1 MKFFSLI
8 ITLSFFLLTLG
19 VARAAPLQEQV
30 EKETA
35 KREQMLAP
43 LQEAFAMS
51 KKLVSDG
58 QSAQGCEL
66 LEKAYAALPETLRE
80 TPLALDVKK
89 TLAKLQVVLAEAA
102 AEKNHWPE
110 ARRRAL
116 ASLQYDPQSEVALT
130 QLQQADEV
138 LRRGTAG
145 GEEVNPALTTTFFDR
160 LSSVRTGLEE
170 AKALRET
177 GQLQKA
183 EERYEDVLQADPFNQ
198 VATEGIKK
206 IYQERGLVAEKARD
220 LSNLERRRE
229 VREAWNNIY
238 PKNSSAAGGI
248 VVSGALTASPS
259 YALEQKM
266 QKTVIPQVD
275 FSGADLE
282 TIRRALISLSRT
294 YDSDAG
300 KGGVNF
306 VVSTDVANPQPVTL
320 KLRQTTLAEVV
331 RYIAQIAGV
340 KARITDIGVTF
351 GPLVEKRPELN
362 SQNFTVSPSFFKGA
376 DDKEQGVT
384 GGALRGAAPAGGAGA
399 TDVLAGQNEQKKLM
413 ALGVQF
419 PAGAYAVYNQKTSQ
433 LKVVNNQEMLDM
445 IGQLIS
451 AAEEQTLLIQVG
463 VRLVEIN
470 QLDLD
475 SITMNS
481 TLGGLPILS
490 PVPVGLSTI
499 TGSGT
504 TTKTNGSGVGGGTPA
519 ASTQRGVNAQLNQI
533 QGVGLLPNNTLQSF
547 LQQGVLAGTNQTTS
561 YALNTMDLGGTILNG
576 MQFRTMITAVS
587 QKNSANV
594 LANPSI
600 ILKRGQKGVI
610 EVTQEFKY
618 VKEYSDPQSSIRTI
632 NTGGTGGA
640 TNSVNVSAN
649 QSVPG
654 PETVIGS
661 FPSQISDAVPIGVKM
676 GVKPDVTGDNSRV
689 LLELEPSFVDFEGF
703 INYGTQ
709 INSAY
714 TLSYFNTAV
723 TIMTNTIN
731 QPVFIR
737 RDLTLPAVE
746 VSDGYTLLLGGLLR
760 EDIQKID
767 EKVPIIGDIPIFGR
781 AFQGKTEQAIK
792 KNTLIFVTPRILDV
806 SGQPLNPTA
815 GSPTTTTASTSGPP

>member
-1 MKFFSLI
+1 MK
-8 ITLSFFLLTLG
+8 TFLLIFSICLG
-19 VARAAPLQEQV
+19 VSGSSLVRASTVQEQI
-30 EKETA
+30 EAETG
-35 KREQMLAP
+35 KREQMLQP
-43 LQEAFAMS
+43 LKEAYG
-51 KKLVSDG
+51 VSRKMVADG
-58 QSAQGCEL
+58 KNSEACEL
-66 LEKAYAALPETLRE
+66 LEKAYESLPEVLRGSS
-80 TPLALDVKK
+80 LALEVNR
-89 TLAKLQVVLAEAA
+89 TLSKLQASLAEAA
-102 AEKNHWPE
+102 AQQNHWPE

-116 ASLQYDPQSEVALT
+116 ASLQHDPKNELALL
-130 QLQQADEV
+130 QLKKSDEV
-138 LRRGTAG
+138 LRRGALGT
-145 GEEVNPALTTTFFDR
+145 ESVNPALTTKFFDR
-160 LSSVRTGLEE
+160 LTAVRSGLEE
-170 AKALRET
+170 AQALRET
-177 GQLQKA
+177 GQLGKA
-183 EERYEDVLQADPFNQ
+183 EERYEDVLEADPFNQ
-198 VATEGIKK
+198 VATQGIQK
-206 IYQERGLVAEKARD
+206 IYEERALVAEKARD

-238 PKNSSAAGGI
+238 PKSGTTVGGI
-248 VVSGALTASPS
+248 EITGAMTASPA
-259 YALEQKM
+259 YALEKKM

-294 YDSDAG
+294 YDPEAA

-320 KLRQTTLAEVV
+320 RLRQTSLAEVV
-331 RYIAQIAGV
+331 RYISQIAGV

-351 GPLVEKRPELN
+351 GPLVEKSPELN

-376 DDKEQGVT
+376 DGKEDA
-384 GGALRGAAPAGGAGA
+384 GAAEPRGAAGSSASAGSDGG
-399 TDVLAGQNEQKKLM
+399 GKNEQKKLED
-413 ALGVQF
+413 LGVVF
-419 PAGAYAVYNQKTSQ
+419 PTGAYAVYNQKTSQ
-433 LKVVNNQEMLDM
+433 LKVVNNQEMLDL

-475 SITMNS
+475 SITVNS
-481 TLGGLPILS
+481 TLGGSGINLLS
-490 PVPVGLSTI
+490 PVPVGFLTNG
-499 TGSGT
+499 TGS
-504 TTKTNGSGVGGGTPA
+504 TPS

-547 LQQGVLAGTNQTTS
+547 LQSGVLAGTNQTSS

-576 MQFRTMITAVS
+576 MQFRTLITAVS

-610 EVTQEFKY
+610 EVAQEFKY
-618 VKEYSDPQSSIRTI
+618 VKEYSDPQSSISTLPAGLNTI
-632 NTGGTGGA
+632 
-640 TNSVNVSAN
+640 
-649 QSVPG
+649 PG

-661 FPSQISDAVPIGVKM
+661 FPSQISDPVPIGVKM

-703 INYGTQ
+703 IDYGTQ
-709 INSAY
+709 IYSAFAARTY
-714 TLSYFNTAV
+714 GTQTL
-723 TIMTNTIN
+723 ILTNNIQ

-815 GSPTTTTASTSGPP
+815 GSPTTASASGTP

>member
-1 MKFFSLI
+1 MK
-8 ITLSFFLLTLG
+8 TFLLIFSFCLG
-19 VARAAPLQEQV
+19 VSASSLVRASTVQEQI
-30 EKETA
+30 EAETE
-35 KREQMLAP
+35 KREQLLQP
-43 LQEAFAMS
+43 LKEAYG
-51 KKLVSDG
+51 VSRKMVTDG
-58 QSAQGCEL
+58 KNSEACEL
-66 LEKAYAALPETLRE
+66 LEKAYEALPEVLRGSS
-80 TPLALDVKK
+80 LALEVNR
-89 TLAKLQVVLAEAA
+89 TLSKLQASLAEAA
-102 AEKNHWPE
+102 AQQNHWPE

-116 ASLQYDPQSEVALT
+116 ASLQHDPKNELALL
-130 QLQQADEV
+130 QLKKSDEV
-138 LRRGTAG
+138 LRRGASGT
-145 GEEVNPALTTTFFDR
+145 ESVNPALTTKFFDR
-160 LSSVRTGLEE
+160 LSAVRSGLEE
-170 AKALRET
+170 AQALRET
-177 GQLQKA
+177 GQLAKA
-183 EERYEDVLQADPFNQ
+183 EERYEDVLEVDPFNQ
-198 VATEGIKK
+198 VATEGIQK
-206 IYQERGLVAEKARD
+206 IYEERALVAEKARD

-238 PKNSSAAGGI
+238 PKSGTTVGGI
-248 VVSGALTASPS
+248 EITGVMTASPA
-259 YALEQKM
+259 YALEKKM

-294 YDSDAG
+294 YDPEAA

-306 VVSTDVANPQPVTL
+306 VVSTDVTNSQPVTL
-320 KLRQTTLAEVV
+320 RLRQTSLAEVV
-331 RYIAQIAGV
+331 RYISQIAGV

-351 GPLVEKRPELN
+351 GPLVEKSPELN

-376 DDKEQGVT
+376 DGKEDVGT
-384 GGALRGAAPAGGAGA
+384 AEPRGAAGGSAAAGSDGG
-399 TDVLAGQNEQKKLM
+399 GKNEQKKLED
-413 ALGVQF
+413 LGVVF
-419 PAGAYAVYNQKTSQ
+419 PIGAYAVYNQKTSQ
-433 LKVVNNQEMLDM
+433 LKVVNNQEMLDL

-475 SITMNS
+475 SITVNS
-481 TLGGLPILS
+481 TLGGSGINLLS
-490 PVPVGLSTI
+490 PVPAGLL
-499 TGSGT
+499 
-504 TTKTNGSGVGGGTPA
+504 TNGGGATPS

-547 LQQGVLAGTNQTTS
+547 LQSGVLAGTNQTSS
-561 YALNTMDLGGTILNG
+561 YSLNTMDLGGTILNG
-576 MQFRTMITAVS
+576 MQLRTLITAVS

-610 EVTQEFKY
+610 EVAQEFKY
-618 VKEYSDPQSSIRTI
+618 VKEYSAPQSSIRTLI
-632 NTGGTGGA
+632 PDGGGAVNTGI
-640 TNSVNVSAN
+640 
-649 QSVPG
+649 PG

-661 FPSQISDAVPIGVKM
+661 FPSQISDPVPIGVKM

-689 LLELEPSFVDFEGF
+689 LLELEPSFIDFEGF
-703 INYGTQ
+703 INYGTP
-709 INSAY
+709 IYSAFAASTY
-714 TLSYFNTAV
+714 GVQTL
-723 TIMTNTIN
+723 ILTNNIQ

-760 EDIQKID
+760 EDVQKID

-815 GSPTTTTASTSGPP
+815 GSPTTASASGPP

>member
-1 MKFFSLI
+1 MKTFLLIFSLC
-8 ITLSFFLLTLG
+8 LG
-19 VARAAPLQEQV
+19 ASVSSVVRASTVQEQI
-30 EKETA
+30 EAETG
-35 KREQMLAP
+35 KREQMLQP
-43 LQEAFAMS
+43 LKAAYGVSRKMVADGKNSEA
-51 KKLVSDG
+51 
-58 QSAQGCEL
+58 CEL
-66 LEKAYAALPETLRE
+66 LEKAYEDLPEVLRGSS
-80 TPLALDVKK
+80 LALEVNR
-89 TLAKLQVVLAEAA
+89 TLSKLQASLAEAA
-102 AEKNHWPE
+102 AQQNHWPE

-116 ASLQYDPQSEVALT
+116 ASLQHDPKNELALL
-130 QLQQADEV
+130 QLKKSDEV
-138 LRRGTAG
+138 LRRGVSGT
-145 GEEVNPALTTTFFDR
+145 ESVNPALTTKFFDR
-160 LSSVRTGLEE
+160 LTAVRSGLEE
-170 AKALRET
+170 AQAYRET
-177 GQLQKA
+177 GQLAKA
-183 EERYEDVLQADPFNQ
+183 EERYEDVLEADPFNQ
-198 VATEGIKK
+198 VATQGIQK
-206 IYQERGLVAEKARD
+206 IYEERALVAEKARD

-238 PKNSSAAGGI
+238 PKSGTTVGGI
-248 VVSGALTASPS
+248 EITGAMTASPA
-259 YALEQKM
+259 YALEKKL

-294 YDSDAG
+294 YDPEAA
-300 KGGVNF
+300 KGGVYF

-320 KLRQTTLAEVV
+320 RLRQTSLAEVV
-331 RYIAQIAGV
+331 RYISQIAGV

-351 GPLVEKRPELN
+351 GPLVEKSPELN

-376 DDKEQGVT
+376 NGKEDVGT
-384 GGALRGAAPAGGAGA
+384 AEPRGAAGGSAAAGSDGG
-399 TDVLAGQNEQKKLM
+399 GKNEQKKLED
-413 ALGVQF
+413 LGVVF
-419 PAGAYAVYNQKTSQ
+419 PTGAYAVYNQKTSQ
-433 LKVVNNQEMLDM
+433 LKVVNNQEMLDL

-470 QLDLD
+470 QSDLD
-475 SITMNS
+475 TITVNS
-481 TLGGLPILS
+481 TLGGSGINLLS
-490 PVPVGLSTI
+490 PVPAGLNSTSG
-499 TGSGT
+499 GS
-504 TTKTNGSGVGGGTPA
+504 TPS

-547 LQQGVLAGTNQTTS
+547 LQSGVLAGTNQTSS
-561 YALNTMDLGGTILNG
+561 YALNTMELGGTILNG
-576 MQFRTMITAVS
+576 MQLRTLIQAVS

-610 EVTQEFKY
+610 EVVQEFKY

-632 NTGGTGGA
+632 NSTSTNQA
-640 TNSVNVSAN
+640 TAN
-649 QSVPG
+649 NNLQGVPG

-661 FPSQISDAVPIGVKM
+661 FPSQISDPVPIGVKM

-703 INYGTQ
+703 INYGTI

-714 TLSYFNTAV
+714 TLAYYNQAV
-723 TIMTNTIN
+723 TIMTNNIQ

-815 GSPTTTTASTSGPP
+815 GSPTTASASGTP

>member
-1 MKFFSLI
+1 
-8 ITLSFFLLTLG
+8 
-19 VARAAPLQEQV
+19 
-30 EKETA
+30 
-35 KREQMLAP
+35 
-43 LQEAFAMS
+43 
-51 KKLVSDG
+51 
-58 QSAQGCEL
+58 
-66 LEKAYAALPETLRE
+66 
-80 TPLALDVKK
+80 
-89 TLAKLQVVLAEAA
+89 
-102 AEKNHWPE
+102 
-110 ARRRAL
+110 
-116 ASLQYDPQSEVALT
+116 VALL
-130 QLQQADEV
+130 QLQKSDEV
-138 LRRGTAG
+138 LRRGVSGA
-145 GEEVNPALTTTFFDR
+145 ESVNPALTTKFFDR
-160 LSSVRTGLEE
+160 LTAVRSGLEE
-170 AKALRET
+170 AQALRET
-177 GQLQKA
+177 GQLAKA
-183 EERYEDVLQADPFNQ
+183 EERYEDVLEADPFNQ
-198 VATEGIKK
+198 VATEGIQK
-206 IYQERGLVAEKARD
+206 IYEERALVAEKARD

-229 VREAWNNIY
+229 VHEAWNNIY
-238 PKNSSAAGGI
+238 PKSGTAVGGI
-248 VVSGALTASPS
+248 EITGAMTASPA
-259 YALEQKM
+259 YALEKKLQKI
-266 QKTVIPQVD
+266 VIPQVD

-294 YDSDAG
+294 YDPEAT

-306 VVSTDVANPQPVTL
+306 VVSTDVTNPQPITL
-320 KLRQTTLAEVV
+320 RLRQTSLAEVI
-331 RYIAQIAGV
+331 RYISQIAGV

-376 DDKEQGVT
+376 DGKEE
-384 GGALRGAAPAGGAGA
+384 GGAGA
-399 TDVLAGQNEQKKLM
+399 TTPRGAGGGSAAVGSDSLGKSEQKKLED
-413 ALGVQF
+413 LGVVF
-419 PAGAYAVYNQKTSQ
+419 PLGAYAVYNQKTSQ

-470 QLDLD
+470 QSDLD
-475 SITMNS
+475 SITANS
-481 TLGGLPILS
+481 TFGGNGPSLLS
-490 PVPVGLSTI
+490 AIPAGLL
-499 TGSGT
+499 
-504 TTKTNGSGVGGGTPA
+504 TNGGGATPDP
-519 ASTQRGVNAQLNQI
+519 STQRGVNGQLNQI

-547 LQQGVLAGTNQTTS
+547 LQSGVLAGTNQTTS
-561 YALNTMDLGGTILNG
+561 YSLNTLNFGGTIFDSITFSTL
-576 MQFRTMITAVS
+576 ITAIS

-632 NTGGTGGA
+632 LVSQTASTTNTTLLA
-640 TNSVNVSAN
+640 TD
-649 QSVPG
+649 SVPG

-661 FPSQISDAVPIGVKM
+661 FPSQISDPVPIGVKM

-703 INYGTQ
+703 INYGTI

-714 TLSYFNTAV
+714 TLSYYNTPV
-723 TIMTNTIN
+723 TIMTNNIQ

-815 GSPTTTTASTSGPP
+815 GSPVATTASTSGPP

>member
-1 MKFFSLI
+1 MKTFLLIFSLC
-8 ITLSFFLLTLG
+8 LG
-19 VARAAPLQEQV
+19 VSVSTLVCASTVQEQI
-30 EKETA
+30 EAETG
-35 KREQMLAP
+35 KREQMLQP
-43 LQEAFAMS
+43 LKEAYG
-51 KKLVSDG
+51 VSRKMVADG
-58 QSAQGCEL
+58 KNSEACEL
-66 LEKAYAALPETLRE
+66 LEKAYEALPEVLRGSS
-80 TPLALDVKK
+80 LALEVNR
-89 TLAKLQVVLAEAA
+89 TLSKLQASLAEAA
-102 AEKNHWPE
+102 AQQNHWPE

-116 ASLQYDPQSEVALT
+116 ASLQHDPKNELALL
-130 QLQQADEV
+130 QLKKSDEV
-138 LRRGTAG
+138 LRRGASGT
-145 GEEVNPALTTTFFDR
+145 ESVNPALTTKFFDR
-160 LSSVRTGLEE
+160 LTAVRTGLEE
-170 AKALRET
+170 AQALRET
-177 GQLQKA
+177 GQLVKA
-183 EERYEDVLQADPFNQ
+183 EERYEDVLEVDPFNQ
-198 VATEGIKK
+198 VATEGIQK
-206 IYQERGLVAEKARD
+206 IYEERALVADKARD
-220 LSNLERRRE
+220 LYNLERRRE

-238 PKNSSAAGGI
+238 PKSGTTVGGI
-248 VVSGALTASPS
+248 EVTGAMTASPA
-259 YALEQKM
+259 YALEKKM

-294 YDSDAG
+294 YDPEAA
-300 KGGVNF
+300 KGGINF
-306 VVSTDVANPQPVTL
+306 VVSTDVTNSQPVTL
-320 KLRQTTLAEVV
+320 RLRQASLAEVV
-331 RYIAQIAGV
+331 RYISQIAGV

-351 GPLVEKRPELN
+351 GPLVEKSPELN

-376 DDKEQGVT
+376 DGKEDVGT
-384 GGALRGAAPAGGAGA
+384 TEPRGAAGGSVAAGSDGG
-399 TDVLAGQNEQKKLM
+399 GKNEQKKLED
-413 ALGVQF
+413 LGVVF
-419 PAGAYAVYNQKTSQ
+419 PTGAYAVYNQKTSQ
-433 LKVVNNQEMLDM
+433 LKVVNNQEMLDL

-463 VRLVEIN
+463 VRLVEVN

-475 SITMNS
+475 SITANS
-481 TLGGLPILS
+481 TFGGTGINLLS
-490 PVPVGLSTI
+490 PVPAGLLTN
-499 TGSGT
+499 SG
-504 TTKTNGSGVGGGTPA
+504 GQTPN
-519 ASTQRGVNAQLNQI
+519 ASQQRGVNAQLNQI

-547 LQQGVLAGTNQTTS
+547 LQNGVLAGTNQTSS

-576 MQFRTMITAVS
+576 MQFRALITAVS

-610 EVTQEFKY
+610 EVSQEFKY
-618 VKEYSDPQSSIRTI
+618 VKEYSDPQSSIRTLPAGL
-632 NTGGTGGA
+632 NTI
-640 TNSVNVSAN
+640 
-649 QSVPG
+649 PG

-661 FPSQISDAVPIGVKM
+661 FPSQISDPVPIGVKM

-709 INSAY
+709 IYSAFAASTY
-714 TLSYFNTAV
+714 GVQAL
-723 TIMTNTIN
+723 ILTNNIN

-767 EKVPIIGDIPIFGR
+767 EKVPLIGDIPIFGR

-815 GSPTTTTASTSGPP
+815 GSPTTASASGPP

>member
-8 ITLSFFLLTLG
+8 ITLSCFLLTLG
-19 VARAAPLQEQV
+19 AIRAAPLQEQV

-43 LQEAFAMS
+43 LQEAFVMS
-51 KKLVSDG
+51 KRLVSDG
-58 QSAQGCEL
+58 QSAQGCDR

-89 TLAKLQVVLAEAA
+89 TLAKLQAVLAEAA

-110 ARRRAL
+110 TRRRAL
-116 ASLQYDPQSEVALT
+116 ASLQYDPKSEVALA

-145 GEEVNPALTTTFFDR
+145 GEQVNPALTTTFFDR

-306 VVSTDVANPQPVTL
+306 VVSTDVENPQPVTL

-384 GGALRGAAPAGGAGA
+384 GSALRGAAPAGGAGA
-399 TDVLAGQNEQKKLM
+399 SDLSAGQNEQKKLM

-475 SITMNS
+475 SITVNS
-481 TLGGLPILS
+481 TLGGSGVNLLS
-490 PVPVGLSTI
+490 PVPAGLDPTSD
-499 TGSGT
+499 
-504 TTKTNGSGVGGGTPA
+504 GGTPG
-519 ASTQRGVNAQLNQI
+519 ASGQRGVNAQLNQI

-547 LQQGVLAGTNQTTS
+547 LQKGVLAGTNQTTS

-587 QKNSANV
+587 QKTSANV

-618 VKEYSDPQSSIRTI
+618 VKEYSDPQSSIRTVVPAGGGTV
-632 NTGGTGGA
+632 NTGI
-640 TNSVNVSAN
+640 
-649 QSVPG
+649 PG

-661 FPSQISDAVPIGVKM
+661 FPSQISDPVPVGVKM

-703 INYGTQ
+703 INYGTP
-709 INSAY
+709 IYSAFAASTY
-714 TLSYFNTAV
+714 GTETL
-723 TIMTNTIN
+723 ILTNNIN

-781 AFQGKTEQAIK
+781 AFQGKTEQSIK

-815 GSPTTTTASTSGPP
+815 GSPTTASASGPP

>member
-1 MKFFSLI
+1 MKTLLLIFSLC
-8 ITLSFFLLTLG
+8 LG
-19 VARAAPLQEQV
+19 VSASSLVCASTVQEQI
-30 EKETA
+30 EAETV
-35 KREQMLAP
+35 KREQMLQP
-43 LQEAFAMS
+43 LKEAYGMS
-51 KKLVSDG
+51 RKMVGDG
-58 QSAQGCEL
+58 KNSEACEL
-66 LEKAYAALPETLRE
+66 LEKAYEALPEVLRGSS
-80 TPLALDVKK
+80 LALEVNR
-89 TLAKLQVVLAEAA
+89 TLSKLQASLAEAA
-102 AEKNHWPE
+102 AQQNHWPE

-116 ASLQYDPQSEVALT
+116 ASLQHDPKNELAIL
-130 QLQQADEV
+130 QLKKSDDV
-138 LRRGTAG
+138 LRRGVSGT
-145 GEEVNPALTTTFFDR
+145 ESVNPALTTKFFDR
-160 LSSVRTGLEE
+160 LTAVRSGLEE
-170 AKALRET
+170 AQALRET
-177 GQLQKA
+177 GQLVKA
-183 EERYEDVLQADPFNQ
+183 EERYEDVLEVDPFNQ
-198 VATEGIKK
+198 VATEGIQK
-206 IYQERGLVAEKARD
+206 IYEERALVADKARD
-220 LSNLERRRE
+220 LYNLERRRE

-238 PKNSSAAGGI
+238 PKSGTTVGGI
-248 VVSGALTASPS
+248 EVTGAMTASPA
-259 YALEQKM
+259 YALEKKM

-294 YDSDAG
+294 YDPEAA
-300 KGGVNF
+300 KGGINF
-306 VVSTDVANPQPVTL
+306 VVSTDVTNSQPVTL
-320 KLRQTTLAEVV
+320 RLRQASLAEVV
-331 RYIAQIAGV
+331 RYISQIAGV

-351 GPLVEKRPELN
+351 GPLVEKSPELN

-376 DDKEQGVT
+376 DGKEDVGT
-384 GGALRGAAPAGGAGA
+384 TEPRGAAGGSVAAGSDGG
-399 TDVLAGQNEQKKLM
+399 GKNEQKKLED
-413 ALGVQF
+413 LGVVF
-419 PAGAYAVYNQKTSQ
+419 PTGAYAVYNQKTSQ
-433 LKVVNNQEMLDM
+433 LKVVNNQEMLDL

-463 VRLVEIN
+463 VRLVEVN

-475 SITMNS
+475 SITANS
-481 TLGGLPILS
+481 TFGGTGINLLS
-490 PVPVGLSTI
+490 PVPAGLLTN
-499 TGSGT
+499 SG
-504 TTKTNGSGVGGGTPA
+504 GQTPN
-519 ASTQRGVNAQLNQI
+519 ASQQRGVNAQLNQI

-547 LQQGVLAGTNQTTS
+547 LQNGVLAGTNQTSS

-576 MQFRTMITAVS
+576 MQFRALITAVS

-610 EVTQEFKY
+610 EVSQEFKY
-618 VKEYSDPQSSIRTI
+618 VKEYSDPQSSIRTLPAGL
-632 NTGGTGGA
+632 NTI
-640 TNSVNVSAN
+640 
-649 QSVPG
+649 PG

-661 FPSQISDAVPIGVKM
+661 FPSQISDPVPIGVKM

-709 INSAY
+709 IYSAFAASTY
-714 TLSYFNTAV
+714 GVQAL
-723 TIMTNTIN
+723 ILTNNIN

-767 EKVPIIGDIPIFGR
+767 EKVPLIGDIPIFGR

-815 GSPTTTTASTSGPP
+815 GSPTTASASGPP

>member
-1 MKFFSLI
+1 MKTFLLIFSLI
-8 ITLSFFLLTLG
+8 LG
-19 VARAAPLQEQV
+19 VSASSLVSASTVQEQI
-30 EKETA
+30 EAETG
-35 KREQMLAP
+35 KREQMLQP
-43 LQEAFAMS
+43 LKEAYGASRKM
-51 KKLVSDG
+51 VADG
-58 QSAQGCEL
+58 RSSEACDL
-66 LEKAYAALPETLRE
+66 LEKAYETLPEVLKGA
-80 TPLALDVKK
+80 PLALDVKR
-89 TLAKLQVVLAEAA
+89 TLSKLQASLAEAA
-102 AEKNHWPE
+102 AQQNHWPE

-116 ASLQYDPQSEVALT
+116 ASLRHDPKNDLALL
-130 QLQQADEV
+130 QLKKSDEV
-138 LRRGTAG
+138 LRRGVSGT
-145 GEEVNPALTTTFFDR
+145 ESVNPALTTKFFDR
-160 LSSVRTGLEE
+160 LTAVRSGLEE
-170 AKALRET
+170 AQALRET
-177 GQLQKA
+177 GQLAKA
-183 EERYEDVLQADPFNQ
+183 EERYEDVLEADPFNQ
-198 VATEGIKK
+198 VATEGIQK
-206 IYQERGLVAEKARD
+206 IYEERALVAEKARD

-229 VREAWNNIY
+229 VHEAWNNIY
-238 PKNSSAAGGI
+238 PKSATTAGGI
-248 VVSGALTASPS
+248 EITGAMTASPA
-259 YALEQKM
+259 YALEKKL

-294 YDSDAG
+294 YDPEVA

-320 KLRQTTLAEVV
+320 RLRQTSLAEVI
-331 RYIAQIAGV
+331 RYISQIAGV

-362 SQNFTVSPSFFKGA
+362 SQNFTVSPSFFKGT
-376 DDKEQGVT
+376 DGKEE
-384 GGALRGAAPAGGAGA
+384 GGAGA
-399 TDVLAGQNEQKKLM
+399 TTPRGAGGSTAAVGSDSLGKNEQKKLED
-413 ALGVQF
+413 LGVVF
-419 PAGAYAVYNQKTSQ
+419 PTGAYAVYNQKTSQ

-475 SITMNS
+475 SITANS
-481 TLGGLPILS
+481 TFGGNGPSLLS
-490 PVPVGLSTI
+490 AVPAGLEPT
-499 TGSGT
+499 SG
-504 TTKTNGSGVGGGTPA
+504 GQTPA
-519 ASTQRGVNAQLNQI
+519 ASQQRGINGQLNQI

-547 LQQGVLAGTNQTTS
+547 LQSGVLAGTNQTTPYS
-561 YALNTMDLGGTILNG
+561 LNTMDFGGTIFDSITFSTL
-576 MQFRTMITAVS
+576 ITAIS

-610 EVTQEFKY
+610 EVAQEFKY

-632 NTGGTGGA
+632 QPTNATGSSG
-640 TNSVNVSAN
+640 NNVV
-649 QSVPG
+649 SVPG

-661 FPSQISDAVPIGVKM
+661 FPSQISDPVPIGVKM

-689 LLELEPSFVDFEGF
+689 LLELEPSFIDFEGF
-703 INYGTQ
+703 INYGVQ
-709 INSAY
+709 IFSAY
-714 TLSYFNTAV
+714 TKTYYNQTVLLL
-723 TIMTNTIN
+723 TNNIQ

-767 EKVPIIGDIPIFGR
+767 EKVPILGDIPILGR
-781 AFQGKTEQAIK
+781 GFQGKTEQAIK

-815 GSPTTTTASTSGPP
+815 GSRATTTASTSGPP

>member
-1 MKFFSLI
+1 MKTFLLIFSLC
-8 ITLSFFLLTLG
+8 LG
-19 VARAAPLQEQV
+19 VSGSSLVRASTVQEQI
-30 EKETA
+30 EAETG
-35 KREQMLAP
+35 KREQMLQP
-43 LQEAFAMS
+43 LKEAYGVTRKMVA
-51 KKLVSDG
+51 DG
-58 QSAQGCEL
+58 KNSEACEL
-66 LEKAYAALPETLRE
+66 LEKAYEALPEALRGSS
-80 TPLALDVKK
+80 LALEVNR
-89 TLAKLQVVLAEAA
+89 TLSKLQASLAEAA
-102 AEKNHWPE
+102 AQQNHWPE

-116 ASLQYDPQSEVALT
+116 ASLQHDPKNELALL
-130 QLQQADEV
+130 QLEKSDEV
-138 LRRGTAG
+138 LRRGASG
-145 GEEVNPALTTTFFDR
+145 MESVNPALTTKFFDR
-160 LSSVRTGLEE
+160 LTAVRSGLEE
-170 AKALRET
+170 AQALRET
-177 GQLQKA
+177 GQLAKA
-183 EERYEDVLQADPFNQ
+183 EERYEDVLEADPFNQ
-198 VATEGIKK
+198 VATQGIQK
-206 IYQERGLVAEKARD
+206 IYEERALVAEKARD

-238 PKNSSAAGGI
+238 PKSGTTVGGI
-248 VVSGALTASPS
+248 EITGAMTASPA
-259 YALEQKM
+259 YALEKKM

-294 YDSDAG
+294 YDPEAA

-306 VVSTDVANPQPVTL
+306 VVSTDVTNSQPVTL
-320 KLRQTTLAEVV
+320 RLRQTSLAEVV
-331 RYIAQIAGV
+331 RYISQIAGV

-351 GPLVEKRPELN
+351 GPLVEKSPELN

-376 DDKEQGVT
+376 DGKEDVGT
-384 GGALRGAAPAGGAGA
+384 AEPRGAAGGSAAAGSDGG
-399 TDVLAGQNEQKKLM
+399 GKNEQKKLED
-413 ALGVQF
+413 LGVVF
-419 PAGAYAVYNQKTSQ
+419 PTGAYAVYNQKTSQ
-433 LKVVNNQEMLDM
+433 LKVVNNQEMLDL

-475 SITMNS
+475 SITVNS
-481 TLGGLPILS
+481 TLGGSGINLLS
-490 PVPVGLSTI
+490 PVPAGLL
-499 TGSGT
+499 
-504 TTKTNGSGVGGGTPA
+504 TNGGGATPS

-547 LQQGVLAGTNQTTS
+547 LQSGVLAGTNQTSS

-576 MQFRTMITAVS
+576 MQLRTLITAVS

-610 EVTQEFKY
+610 EVSQEFKY
-618 VKEYSDPQSSIRTI
+618 VKEYSAPQSSIRTLI
-632 NTGGTGGA
+632 PDGGGAVNTGI
-640 TNSVNVSAN
+640 
-649 QSVPG
+649 PG

-661 FPSQISDAVPIGVKM
+661 FPSQISDPVPIGVKM

-689 LLELEPSFVDFEGF
+689 LLELEPSFIDFEGF
-703 INYGTQ
+703 INYGTP
-709 INSAY
+709 IYSAFAASTY
-714 TLSYFNTAV
+714 GVQTL
-723 TIMTNTIN
+723 ILTNNIQ

-760 EDIQKID
+760 EDVQKID

-815 GSPTTTTASTSGPP
+815 GSPTTASASGPP

>member
-1 MKFFSLI
+1 MKIFLLIFSLC
-8 ITLSFFLLTLG
+8 LG
-19 VARAAPLQEQV
+19 FSGNFAVCAGTLQEQIEV
-30 EKETA
+30 EA
-35 KREQMLAP
+35 GKREQLLQP
-43 LQEAFAMS
+43 LKEAYQ
-51 KKLVSDG
+51 VSRKMVADG
-58 QSAQGCEL
+58 KSSEACDL
-66 LEKAYAALPETLRE
+66 LEKAYETLPEALRGA
-80 TPLALDVKK
+80 PLALDVKR
-89 TLAKLQVVLAEAA
+89 TLSKLQASLAEAA
-102 AEKNHWPE
+102 AQQNHWPE

-116 ASLQYDPQSEVALT
+116 ASLQYDPKNDVALL
-130 QLQQADEV
+130 QLQKSDEV
-138 LRRGTAG
+138 LRRGVSGA
-145 GEEVNPALTTTFFDR
+145 ESVNPALTTRFFDR
-160 LSSVRTGLEE
+160 LTAVRSGLEE
-170 AKALRET
+170 AQALRET
-177 GQLQKA
+177 GQLAKA
-183 EERYEDVLQADPFNQ
+183 EERYEDVLEADPFNQ
-198 VATEGIKK
+198 VATEGIQK
-206 IYQERGLVAEKARD
+206 IYEERALVAEKARD

-229 VREAWNNIY
+229 VHEAWNNIY
-238 PKNSSAAGGI
+238 PKSGTAAGGI
-248 VVSGALTASPS
+248 EITGAMTASPA
-259 YALEQKM
+259 YALEKKLQKI
-266 QKTVIPQVD
+266 VIPQVD

-294 YDSDAG
+294 YDPEAT

-306 VVSTDVANPQPVTL
+306 VVSTDVTNPQPITL
-320 KLRQTTLAEVV
+320 RLRQTSLAEVI
-331 RYIAQIAGV
+331 RYISQIAGV

-362 SQNFTVSPSFFKGA
+362 SQNFTVSPSFFKEA
-376 DDKEQGVT
+376 DGKEE
-384 GGALRGAAPAGGAGA
+384 GGAGA
-399 TDVLAGQNEQKKLM
+399 TTPRGAGGGSATVGSDSVGKSEQKKLED
-413 ALGVQF
+413 LGVVF
-419 PAGAYAVYNQKTSQ
+419 PLGAYAVYNQKTSQ

-475 SITMNS
+475 SITANS
-481 TLGGLPILS
+481 TFGGNRPSL
-490 PVPVGLSTI
+490 LSTI
-499 TGSGT
+499 PAGLQ
-504 TTKTNGSGVGGGTPA
+504 TNGGGQTPP
-519 ASTQRGVNAQLNQI
+519 ASTQRGVNGQLNQI

-547 LQQGVLAGTNQTTS
+547 LQSGVLAGTNQTTTYS
-561 YALNTMDLGGTILNG
+561 LNTLNFGGTIFDSITFSTL
-576 MQFRTMITAVS
+576 ITAIS

-632 NTGGTGGA
+632 LVSSTAQNTNAALLA
-640 TNSVNVSAN
+640 TD
-649 QSVPG
+649 SVPG

-661 FPSQISDAVPIGVKM
+661 FPSQISDPVPIGVKM

-703 INYGTQ
+703 INYGTT

-714 TLSYFNTAV
+714 TLSYYNTPV
-723 TIMTNTIN
+723 TIMTNNIQ

-815 GSPTTTTASTSGPP
+815 GSPAATTASTSGPP

>member
-1 MKFFSLI
+1 MKKAFFI
-8 ITLSFFLLTLG
+8 ICVSFGLGILSDLS
-19 VARAAPLQEQV
+19 AASLQEQV

-35 KREQMLAP
+35 KREQSLQPLRLAYDT
-43 LQEAFAMS
+43 S
-51 KKLVSDG
+51 RKLVADG
-58 QSAQGCEL
+58 KSMDACEL
-66 LEKAYAALPETLRE
+66 LAKAYEAIPDSLKDA
-80 TPLALDVKK
+80 PLAVEVKM
-89 TLAKLQVVLAEAA
+89 TLGKLEAALAEAA
-102 AEKNHWPE
+102 SEQNHWPE
-110 ARRRAL
+110 VRRRAL
-116 ASLQYDPQSEVALT
+116 SALRYDPQNAKALA
-130 QLQQADEV
+130 QLQKSEEV
-138 LRRGTAG
+138 LRRGVVG
-145 GEEVNPALTTTFFDR
+145 NEEINPALTTKFFDR
-160 LSSVRTGLEE
+160 LNGVRAGLEE
-170 AKALRET
+170 AQALRET
-177 GQLQKA
+177 GQLKKSEQ
-183 EERYEDVLQADPFNQ
+183 RYEDVLEVDPFNQ
-198 VATEGIKK
+198 AATEGIKK
-206 IYQERGLVAEKARD
+206 IYEERALVAEKARD
-220 LSNLERRRE
+220 LSNLERKRE

-238 PKNSSAAGGI
+238 PKSSSSNGGI
-248 VVSGALTASPS
+248 EIAGAMTASPA
-259 YALEQKM
+259 YALEKKM

-275 FSGADLE
+275 FTGADLE

-294 YDSDAG
+294 YDPDAG

-306 VVSTDVANPQPVTL
+306 IVSTDVTSPQPVTL
-320 KLRQTTLAEVV
+320 RLRQTSLAEVV
-331 RYIAQIAGV
+331 RYISQIAGV

-362 SQNFTVSPSFFKGA
+362 SQNFTVSPSFFKGDDGKEEASAAGSRGGGGNLAA
-376 DDKEQGVT
+376 DAGV
-384 GGALRGAAPAGGAGA
+384 
-399 TDVLAGQNEQKKLM
+399 GQNEQKKLV
-413 ALGVQF
+413 ALGVNF
-419 PAGAYAVYNQKTSQ
+419 PPGAYAVYNQKTSQ

-470 QLDLD
+470 QSDLD
-475 SITMNS
+475 TITVNS
-481 TLGGLPILS
+481 TLGGSGINLLS
-490 PVPVGLSTI
+490 PVPAGLDST
-499 TGSGT
+499 SG
-504 TTKTNGSGVGGGTPA
+504 GQTPA

-547 LQQGVLAGTNQTTS
+547 LQSGVLAGTNQTSS
-561 YALNTMDLGGTILNG
+561 YSLNTMDLGGTILNG
-576 MQFRTMITAVS
+576 MQFRTLIQAVS

-632 NTGGTGGA
+632 QPANTGIVVG
-640 TNSVNVSAN
+640 NVT
-649 QSVPG
+649 SVPG

-661 FPSQISDAVPIGVKM
+661 FPSTISDPVPIGVKM

-709 INSAY
+709 INSSY
-714 TLSYFNTAV
+714 TQTYFDRAV
-723 TIMTNTIN
+723 TILTNNIQ

-746 VSDGYTLLLGGLLR
+746 VGDGYTLLLGGLLR

-815 GSPTTTTASTSGPP
+815 GAPTTAAASGSP

>member
-1 MKFFSLI
+1 MKI
-8 ITLSFFLLTLG
+8 FLLILSLCSGFSSISVVCAST
-19 VARAAPLQEQV
+19 LQEQI
-30 EKETA
+30 EAETG
-35 KREQMLAP
+35 KREQMLQP
-43 LQEAFAMS
+43 LKEAYG
-51 KKLVSDG
+51 VSRKMVADG
-58 QSAQGCEL
+58 KSSEACEL
-66 LEKAYAALPETLRE
+66 LEKAYEALPEVLRGA
-80 TPLALDVKK
+80 PLAMEVNK
-89 TLAKLQVVLAEAA
+89 TLSKLQASLAEAA
-102 AEKNHWPE
+102 AQQNHWPE
-110 ARRRAL
+110 TRRRAL
-116 ASLQYDPQSEVALT
+116 ASLQHDPKNESALL
-130 QLQQADEV
+130 QLQKSDEV
-138 LRRGTAG
+138 LRRGVSGT
-145 GEEVNPALTTTFFDR
+145 ESVNPALTTKFFDR
-160 LSSVRTGLEE
+160 LTAVRNGLEE
-170 AKALRET
+170 AQALRET
-177 GQLQKA
+177 GQLAKA
-183 EERYEDVLQADPFNQ
+183 EERYEDVLEADPFNQ
-198 VATEGIKK
+198 VATEGIQK
-206 IYQERGLVAEKARD
+206 IYEERALAAEKARD

-238 PKNSSAAGGI
+238 PKSGATAGGI
-248 VVSGALTASPS
+248 EITGAMTASPA
-259 YALEQKM
+259 YVLEKKL

-275 FSGADLE
+275 FSAADLE

-294 YDSDAG
+294 YDPETA

-306 VVSTDVANPQPVTL
+306 VVSTDVTNPQPVTL
-320 KLRQTTLAEVV
+320 RLRQTSLAEVV
-331 RYIAQIAGV
+331 RYISQIAGV

-376 DDKEQGVT
+376 DGKEDAGT
-384 GGALRGAAPAGGAGA
+384 DAPRGAGGSTVTTGSDSAGK
-399 TDVLAGQNEQKKLM
+399 NEQKKLQD
-413 ALGVQF
+413 LGVVF
-419 PAGAYAVYNQKTSQ
+419 PPGAYAVYNQKTSQ

-475 SITMNS
+475 SITVNS
-481 TLGGLPILS
+481 TLGGSGINLLS
-490 PVPVGLSTI
+490 PVPVGLI
-499 TGSGT
+499 TNGKGT
-504 TTKTNGSGVGGGTPA
+504 TPS

-547 LQQGVLAGTNQTTS
+547 LQSGVLAGTNQQSS

-576 MQFRTMITAVS
+576 MQFRTLITAVS

-632 NTGGTGGA
+632 QSTS
-640 TNSVNVSAN
+640 TNANVISLVD
-649 QSVPG
+649 VPG

-661 FPSQISDAVPIGVKM
+661 FPSQISDPVPIGVKM

-714 TLSYFNTAV
+714 TLSYYNTSV
-723 TIMTNTIN
+723 TILTNIIQ

-815 GSPTTTTASTSGPP
+815 GSPATTTASTSGPP

>member
-1 MKFFSLI
+1 
-8 ITLSFFLLTLG
+8 
-19 VARAAPLQEQV
+19 
-30 EKETA
+30 
-35 KREQMLAP
+35 
-43 LQEAFAMS
+43 
-51 KKLVSDG
+51 
-58 QSAQGCEL
+58 
-66 LEKAYAALPETLRE
+66 
-80 TPLALDVKK
+80 
-89 TLAKLQVVLAEAA
+89 
-102 AEKNHWPE
+102 
-110 ARRRAL
+110 
-116 ASLQYDPQSEVALT
+116 
-130 QLQQADEV
+130 
-138 LRRGTAG
+138 
-145 GEEVNPALTTTFFDR
+145 VNPALTTKFFDR
-160 LSSVRTGLEE
+160 LNVVRSGLEE
-170 AKALRET
+170 AQVLRET

-238 PKNSSAAGGI
+238 PKSSSVAGGI
-248 VVSGALTASPS
+248 EITGALTASPS
-259 YALEQKM
+259 YVLEQKM

-362 SQNFTVSPSFFKGA
+362 SQNFTVSPSFFKGGE
-376 DDKEQGVT
+376 DKEQGVT
-384 GGALRGAAPAGGAGA
+384 GGALRGAASAGA
-399 TDVLAGQNEQKKLM
+399 VGSTDVPAGQNEQKKLM

-419 PAGAYAVYNQKTSQ
+419 PPGAYAVYNQKTSQ

-475 SITMNS
+475 SITVNS
-481 TLGGLPILS
+481 TLGGSGINLLS
-490 PVPVGLSTI
+490 PVPVGLDST
-499 TGSGT
+499 S
-504 TTKTNGSGVGGGTPA
+504 NGDTPA
-519 ASTQRGVNAQLNQI
+519 ASQQRGVNAQLNQI

-561 YALNTMDLGGTILNG
+561 YSLNTMDLGGTILNG
-576 MQFRTMITAVS
+576 MQFRTLITAVS

-632 NTGGTGGA
+632 QSVS
-640 TNSVNVSAN
+640 TNANVVSLVA
-649 QSVPG
+649 VPG

-661 FPSQISDAVPIGVKM
+661 FPSQISDPVPIGVKM

-714 TLSYFNTAV
+714 TQSYYNTAV
-723 TIMTNTIN
+723 TILTNNIQ

-815 GSPTTTTASTSGPP
+815 GSPTTASASGPP